1 MLALGKCHLVLHERS
16 IDCSNSFTL
25 REGNKTSE
33 FRTCYSDILLTP
45 FVVGTG
51 IVTKIL
57 ETA

>member
-1 MLALGKCHLVLHERS
+1 MSALGKYHLVLHELL
-16 IDCSNSFTL
+16 IDYGISFTL

-33 FRTCYSDILLTP
+33 FCIFSNEVFLTP

-57 ETA
+57 ETV